1 MKKDNKRSKVDEFT
15 LVKINNNIESDYG
28 VILKEISDINGN
40 VSYISL
46 RLSSERK
53 SANKFTRISTVT
65 GGVYFVIDGADDLVL
80 LTSEDFVT
88 VCDLFTMCSVTYIR
102 QLVRDKLRLYEL
114 DNTSGNI
121 YNSLSSIVDNIPKL
135 INEYDRLV
143 CNVSNVF
150 GSLDSFEEYV
160 SNTTE
165 ETFNNITNEDIE
177 EEEDMITIKELSEEL
192 LIEEEAII
200 NFIVND
206 PDHSIDPQY
215 TYTNQY
221 KLNAKLESEVRE
233 YFNIINNRIEK
244 ADGGDSVMRL
254 VETDNKDVE
263 SKETFTLEEM
273 GDLISKVKGFI
284 EDPVNPIIP
293 ESDSEGR
300 MIDMLIDLCDYHTDI
315 TIDDYVDSVKSFVYA
330 GETLKDAHISDEERD
345 LEGNV
350 RVLRRLKKLF
360 EIKDAVVDKLTDIS
374 IDDEISSP
382 VEDEKDHHPE
392 RTTIIDEMSTE
403 WDDAAQEPE
412 TACSEMIHVDHQS
425 EVNSETI
432 AFRTIKKGHS
442 VCVEDAFIDQDV
454 FEILK
459 KHFST
464 YKLETLYDA
473 ISGSV
478 FKSDIDQQALA
489 VYRLIIAG
497 PGIISS
503 DMDDIINEL
512 YNENKDYVATAYY
525 AIHSIIEK
533 YENIYANIKN
543 VMFNISKWS
552 DDDITQ
558 LVRLDI
564 TPDNIQEI
572 CKAYGISENDIQLY
586 LSGCFMYESLL
597 QNR

>member
-150 GSLDSFEEYV
+150 GSLDNFEEYL

-165 ETFNNITNEDIE
+165 ETNNITNEDIE

-206 PDHSIDPQY
+206 PDYSIDPQY

-244 ADGGDSVMRL
+244 ADGGDSVMKL
-254 VETDNKDVE
+254 VETENKDVE

-315 TIDDYVDSVKSFVYA
+315 AIDDYVDSVKSFVYA

-382 VEDEKDHHPE
+382 AEDEKDHHPE

-412 TACSEMIHVDHQS
+412 TTCSEMIHVDHQS

-442 VCVEDAFIDQDV
+442 VCIEDAFIDQDV

-473 ISGSV
+473 INGSV
-478 FKSDIDQQALA
+478 FKSDIDQQVPA
-489 VYRLIIAG
+489 VYRLIIAE

-572 CKAYGISENDIQLY
+572 CKAYGISEDDIQLY